1 VDALLMCGGRG
12 TRLDRGEKPLFE
24 VAGTPMVD
32 RVLAALSASRVA
44 AVTAVTSPHVPE
56 TTTHLQG
63 RVPVV
68 ETAGDG
74 YVADL
79 TAALQRVDRPV
90 LTAVADLPLL
100 AAGPVDRTLSAHEG
114 GSLTVCVPTALKQA
128 LGVSA
133 DATGATERSEVADS
147 AGGERAADRREA
159 AGRANGSGATRER
172 RDPRAAERGDG
183 APGGR
188 RLSPAGL
195 NVVGI
200 GDERL
205 EVSYDARLAVN
216 VNRPA
221 DAEVAE
227 VFADGPR

>member
-12 TRLDRGEKPLFE
+12 TRLDRDEKPLFE

-32 RVLAALSASRVA
+32 RVLAALKGSRVA

-100 AAGPVDRTLSAHEG
+100 TAGPVDRTLSAHEG
-114 GSLTVCVPTALKQA
+114 GSLTVCVPTALKEA
-128 LGVSA
+128 LGVSV
-133 DATGATERSEVADS
+133 DRATERSEVADS
-147 AGGERAADRREA
+147 ASGERAADRREA

-172 RDPRAAERGDG
+172 RDPRATERSEVAHGD
-183 APGGR
+183 R

-221 DAEVAE
+221 DVEVAE